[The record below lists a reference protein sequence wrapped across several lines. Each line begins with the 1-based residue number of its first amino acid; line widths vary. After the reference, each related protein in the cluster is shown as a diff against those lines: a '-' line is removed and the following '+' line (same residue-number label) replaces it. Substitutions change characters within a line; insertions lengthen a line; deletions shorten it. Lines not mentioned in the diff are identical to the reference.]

1 MDRRLYHRLWA
12 GLSGFL
18 LIACLFVGLGAIGL
32 LGPDEPRYASIA
44 RTMAQTGDWVTPR
57 LWGHPWFEK
66 PILFYWA
73 AAASF
78 KLFGVS
84 EGAARLPNA
93 LAALAGALLLA
104 LAAWRLWGGREARL
118 ALVIFPTS
126 IGIFAFARAA
136 TMDMLLAVSLEA
148 AMVAAL
154 FVLSLEEPPARS
166 WRRHERKLDPRV
178 PRALVGACIGL
189 GTLAKGPVAIILAGG
204 SVLLWAALTG
214 RWRDAMRFL
223 RWEPVAAFAVVALPW
238 YIACS
243 LANPDFARSF
253 LWHQNVQRFLT
264 PVFEHV
270 QPWWF
275 FFPILALGLV
285 PWTPALVA
293 TARDIWRVFWS
304 GQAKESPEVFVACW
318 AIFPL
323 LFFSFSKSKLPGYIL
338 PALPPLILLLART
351 ISGIPSRRTAATTQP
366 DESGETKARTDP
378 VGLAAIGLVGI
389 GWVALAA
396 SAGHWLRR
404 LPPNWGAHHHADI
417 VMALGATALVGL
429 AIAALAVL
437 RRPRMAVALSAL
449 WMGLLV
455 AGVGFEVLPRLDPLV
470 SARAMAESIVYVG
483 PPRTPV
489 EQYHLQRDWTYG
501 LNYYFG
507 HELPEWST
515 ADPQT
520 VCVYTTWE
528 GLATIERSNSVIE
541 AVLPL
546 HGQLLIARVSPPRR

>member
-1 MDRRLYHRLWA
+1 VLI
-12 GLSGFL
+12 GFL
-18 LIACLFVGLGAIGL
+18 LIVCLFVGLGAVGFV
-32 LGPDEPRYASIA
+32 GPDEPRYASIA
-44 RTMAQTGDWVTPR
+44 RTMAQTGDWVTPQ

-66 PILFYWA
+66 PILYYWA

-84 EGAARLPNA
+84 EAAARLPDA

-104 LAAWRLWGGREARL
+104 LGAWRLWGGRAARL

-126 IGIFAFARAA
+126 IGIFTFARAA

-148 AMVAAL
+148 AMVTAL
-154 FVLSLEEPPARS
+154 FVLSREAPPERS
-166 WRRHERKLDPRV
+166 WRRRRWKLKP
-178 PRALVGACIGL
+178 PWPLALVGACIGL

-204 SVLLWAALTG
+204 SVALWASLTR

-223 RWEPVAAFAVVALPW
+223 RWEPIAAFAVVALPW

-243 LANPDFARSF
+243 LANPGFARSF
-253 LWHQNVQRFLT
+253 FWHQNVQRFLT

-275 FFPILALGLV
+275 FFPILALGLL
-285 PWTPALVA
+285 PWTPALIA
-293 TARDIWRVFWS
+293 TARDIWRVFRS
-304 GQAKESPEVFVACW
+304 GQAAESAELFVVCW

-338 PALPPLILLLART
+338 PAIPPLILLLART
-351 ISGIPSRRTAATTQP
+351 ISGIPSRRTAAATKP
-366 DESGETKARTDP
+366 DESGETKARSDR
-378 VGLAAIGLVGI
+378 LGLVALGLMGI
-389 GWVALAA
+389 GWAALAA
-396 SAGHWLRR
+396 TGGHWLRR
-404 LPPNWGAHHHADI
+404 LPPNWNARHHAEL
-417 VMALGATALVGL
+417 VMLLGATALVGL

-455 AGVGFEVLPRLDPLV
+455 AGVSVKVLPGLDPFV
-470 SARAMAESIVYVG
+470 SARGIAQAIVYVR
-483 PPRTPV
+483 PPHTPV
-489 EQYHLQRDWTYG
+489 EQYDLQRDWAYG

-507 HELPEWST
+507 HELPPWSAADSRT
-515 ADPQT
+515 A
-520 VCVYTTWE
+520 CVYTTWK
-528 GLATIERSNSVIE
+528 GLATIEESNSVIE
-541 AVLPL
+541 VVLPL
-546 HGQLLIARVSPPRR
+546 HGQLVVVRVSPAKQ